1 MMHVLPQSNTHACYV
16 PQGDNT
22 LMASKLLQLE
32 ERLVK
37 VEARRSMPGA
47 LTMAPSEGTAPSHAN
62 TGIIVDR
69 LAALEGAAQVRT
81 AWAQTGVCAGQAGV
95 VAHNKTAAFSAAV

>member
-1 MMHVLPQSNTHACYV
+1 
-16 PQGDNT
+16 
-22 LMASKLLQLE
+22 MASKLLQLE

-47 LTMAPSEGTAPSHAN
+47 LTIMAPSEGTAPSHTN

-69 LAALEGAAQVRT
+69 LAALEDAAEVGT
-81 AWAQTGVCAGQAGV
+81 AWGTEGPICRTSSGCCTQLALQRCDYV
-95 VAHNKTAAFSAAV
+95 HWNPAAWSHLVRLTLR

>member
-1 MMHVLPQSNTHACYV
+1 
-16 PQGDNT
+16 
-22 LMASKLLQLE
+22 MASKLLQLE

-47 LTMAPSEGTAPSHAN
+47 LTIMAPSEGTAPSHTN

-69 LAALEGAAQVRT
+69 LAALEDAAEVGT
-81 AWAQTGVCAGQAGV
+81 AWGIEGLICRTSSG
-95 VAHNKTAAFSAAV
+95 VAHNNGSLLCSVVIMYAETLLLGHTW